1 MPTRIFLCNERED
14 PEIRDYLQEAE
25 ESIAAG
31 EEYLITW
38 NCANVTSI
46 QPGDRAFV
54 KRVGGKPNGYFAS
67 GYVVPAEKR
76 YQLRLKDRRFQN
88 LSEAYDYDSTA
99 GNFVVWLAWDS
110 YVDFELPL
118 RTDLLKRNSAFDG
131 ALLDPAA
138 GGGILRQQYVPLLE
152 EEWQKHSTE
161 MAAGDRGIR
170 LVDICINLG
179 KQSNQK
185 KDHDRAIEYYCR
197 ALDVQPDS
205 VKAFVGLG
213 NAYQTLGEDRQA
225 IADYSDAIEIGSAYD
240 RVAYTKRGISYY
252 NLKDWQ
258 RALQD
263 FERAI
268 KLNSKNSEA
277 YFYRAM
283 TFYKLQDFARAIASF
298 DNVVKVDPESDRAFY
313 FRGRSNF
320 NSQAYDRAIADFSQ
334 ALTLKPDLIE
344 SYYYRGLAYSKLG
357 NGSDYLALQDLR
369 LAAKMYKGRENID
382 RYLKVR
388 DLIEVLTPADSEE
401 SEFLLASQSPKLL
414 QPKSSES
421 PKLPQLKEKQELNE
435 PLKLPELKEQET
447 SPSERQEP
455 VSEPLALAVKAAE
468 VEGVQIETPIATEL
482 EIAEVLPP
490 RERMKAAEKQA
501 IELIIQQY
509 EQQGWE
515 IEFPENPRLGYKF
528 SCFKAEERQDIE
540 VKGLLGN
547 EITFLITAREVQ
559 QAEENPNFILWV
571 VTAALDRPKLQKWSG
586 REMLDRFQLDPMKY
600 LASLNS

>member
-14 PEIRDYLQEAE
+14 PEIRDYLQESE

-54 KRVGGKPNGYFAS
+54 KRVGGKPNGYFVS

-99 GNFVVWLAWDS
+99 GNFVVWLAWDCF
-110 YVDFELPL
+110 VDFELPL
-118 RTDLLKRNSAFDG
+118 RTDLLKRNPAFDG

-138 GGGILRQQYVPLLE
+138 GGGVLRQQYVPFLE
-152 EEWQKHSTE
+152 SEWQKHSAE

-170 LVDICINLG
+170 LVDICIDLG
-179 KQSNQK
+179 RKSNQK
-185 KDHDRAIEYYCR
+185 RDHDQAIEYYCR
-197 ALDVQPDS
+197 ALDSQPDS

-213 NAYQTLGEDRQA
+213 NAYQALGEDQQA

-258 RALQD
+258 RALRDLQQ
-263 FERAI
+263 AI
-268 KLNSKNSEA
+268 KLNSQNSEA
-277 YFYRAM
+277 YFYRGMA
-283 TFYKLQDFARAIASF
+283 FYKLRDFSQAIASF
-298 DNVVKVDPESDRAFY
+298 DNAIQADPEYDQAFY
-313 FRGRSNF
+313 FRGRSHF
-320 NSQAYDRAIADFSQ
+320 NAQAYDQAIADFCQ
-334 ALTLKPDLIE
+334 AVTLKPDLIE
-344 SYYYRGLAYSKLG
+344 SYYYRGLAYSKLN

-388 DLIEVLTPADSEE
+388 DLIDVLTPADQEE
-401 SEFLLASQSPKLL
+401 SELLLASQAPKLL
-414 QPKSSES
+414 QPKTFES
-421 PKLPQLKEKQELNE
+421 LNLPLPKESQEA
-435 PLKLPELKEQET
+435 ET
-447 SPSERQEP
+447 SFESSIQ
-455 VSEPLALAVKAAE
+455 SLALAVKAAE
-468 VEGVQIETPIATEL
+468 IEEVQIEITSTVKLEL
-482 EIAEVLPP
+482 EALPP

-501 IELIIQQY
+501 IELVIQQY
-509 EQQGWE
+509 EQLGWAV
-515 IEFPENPRLGYKF
+515 EFPENPRLGYKF
-528 SCFKAEERQDIE
+528 SCFKSEERQDIE

-559 QAEENPNFILWV
+559 QAEENLNFMLWV
-571 VTAALDRPKLQKWSG
+571 VTTTLDQPKLQKWTG
-586 REMLDRFQLDPMKY
+586 KEMLAEFQLDPMKY